1 MRHNSPIRCN
11 AIHCSMYLESI
22 KLNHSIGKA
31 AAFAEDQNIFAGC
44 LCAGRVSGRKEICDM
59 VGTNCRIKLF
69 RLVKPGH
76 TALRTARGRQS
87 RKYRD
92 AQVRQVRKDEKPPP
106 TVPDPLPGLLNVALE
121 QIADS
126 ILLCK
131 SGKSLLY
138 CNFPAGCRD
147 PPN

>member
-1 MRHNSPIRCN
+1 
-11 AIHCSMYLESI
+11 
-22 KLNHSIGKA
+22 
-31 AAFAEDQNIFAGC
+31 
-44 LCAGRVSGRKEICDM
+44 M

-76 TALRTARGRQS
+76 TALRTARGGQS

-138 CNFPAGCRD
+138 CNFSAGCRD

>member
-1 MRHNSPIRCN
+1 
-11 AIHCSMYLESI
+11 
-22 KLNHSIGKA
+22 
-31 AAFAEDQNIFAGC
+31 
-44 LCAGRVSGRKEICDM
+44 M

-126 ILLCK
+126 ILFFYPVKVFGAIVEADNGLGTGGNAQK
-131 SGKSLLY
+131 
-138 CNFPAGCRD
+138 N
-147 PPN
+147 